1 MSENISFVQ
10 ILRRGWWIILLTAL
24 VAGGVAWVVTSRSPR
39 EYRSDSRYI
48 VGPNTDLVQDTDLLR
63 SLDTLDRGTII
74 ATYSEIFGSQ
84 RIISAAL
91 NELQLSGQ
99 FGKDYTVTSFG
110 LPQTNILVVSVSGP
124 NPNTVV
130 KLNKSVADQGLAYI
144 QSLNQVY
151 SLTLLDEAQS
161 PVAPISPAPLRNTS
175 LAVVLGL
182 GLGAVLA
189 FLRLSFGAT
198 ARPVFAE
205 DEGVVVAPAPEI

>member
-24 VAGGVAWVVTSRSPR
+24 VAGVVAWVVTSRLPR
-39 EYRSDSRYI
+39 EYRSDSRYV
-48 VGPNTDLVQDTDLLR
+48 VGPNTNLVQDTNLLR

-74 ATYSEIFGSQ
+74 ATYSEIFGSH

-91 NELQLSGQ
+91 NDLQLSAQ
-99 FGKDYTVTSFG
+99 SGKNFTVTSYG

-151 SLTLLDEAQS
+151 SLTLLDDAQS
-161 PVAPISPAPLRNTS
+161 PVAPISPAPLRNTG

-189 FLRLSFGAT
+189 FLRLSFGLA